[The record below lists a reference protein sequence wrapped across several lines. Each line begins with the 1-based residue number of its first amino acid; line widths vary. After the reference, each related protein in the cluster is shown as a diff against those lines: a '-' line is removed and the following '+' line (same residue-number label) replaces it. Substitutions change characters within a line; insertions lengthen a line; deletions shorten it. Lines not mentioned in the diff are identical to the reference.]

1 MLKQRVLVVV
11 VLLPIGLAAISFGG
25 LYFFL
30 MVALILGLAS
40 WEYGGL
46 FQAGGFSPARLITTG
61 SVLALVA
68 GRQWYGDGPAS
79 FPADSFVLALTVIL
93 AMTWHL
99 SAYERGNDQAGTD
112 FAITMGGAM
121 YVGLLGAYL
130 IDLRALPDGIWWTLT
145 VLPAIWLADSGAYF
159 IGRAMGKSKFSPRLS
174 PKKTWEG
181 YLGGVVVG
189 TAGTAGLA
197 LLWQAMAGTAIA
209 VTPTL
214 AAILGLVLSVVAP
227 FGDLGK
233 SMIKRQVGVKDSSN
247 LLPGHGGALDRIDSW
262 LWAAVIGY
270 YLIVWWT

>member
-1 MLKQRVLVVV
+1 MLKQRVLVVI

-25 LYFFL
+25 IYFFL
-30 MVALILGLAS
+30 LVALILGLAS

-46 FQAGGFSPARLITTG
+46 FQAGGYSPARLITTT
-61 SVLALVA
+61 SVLALAA
-68 GRQWYGDGPAS
+68 GRHWLAADEAA
-79 FPADSFVLALTVIL
+79 FPGDSFVMALTVIL

-99 SAYERGNDQAGTD
+99 AAYERGRDQAGTD
-112 FAITMGGAM
+112 FAITLGGVM

-130 IDLRALPDGIWWTLT
+130 INLRALPDGVWWTLT

-159 IGRAMGKSKFSPRLS
+159 VGRSFGKSKFSPRLS

-189 TAGTAGLA
+189 TLGTALLA
-197 LLWQAMAGTAIA
+197 LLWQSMAGEPIA
-209 VTPTL
+209 VTPKL
-214 AAILGLVLSVVAP
+214 AAILGLILSVVAP

-247 LLPGHGGALDRIDSW
+247 MLPGHGGALDRIDTW
-262 LWAAVIGY
+262 LWAAALGY
-270 YLIVWWT
+270 YLILWWT